1 AGGIISPVAILAV
14 LSLFRDKLLDH
25 FLSARLATH
34 QGKITKALEDRKGEI
49 IEALETHKGKITDAL
64 ETHKGKITE
73 ALETRKGEITKALE
87 DRKGLRRGFIQ
98 AGAQNLLMTLWPI
111 SDEVTVQIMS
121 DFYEA
126 AHNSGNAPEA
136 LADVQCFLQDT
147 ATTEKGLA

>member
-1 AGGIISPVAILAV
+1 VNNSWNQVLSAVAGGIISPVAILAV

-87 DRKGLRRGFIQ
+87 DRKGEIEKRLYPSWC
-98 AGAQNLLMTLWPI
+98 AEPAY
-111 SDEVTVQIMS
+111 D
-121 DFYEA
+121 
-126 AHNSGNAPEA
+126 A
-136 LADVQCFLQDT
+136 LADQR
-147 ATTEKGLA
+147 

>member
-1 AGGIISPVAILAV
+1 MNNSWNQVLSAVAGGIISPVAILAV

-87 DRKGLRRGFIQ
+87 DRKGEIEKRLYPSWC
-98 AGAQNLLMTLWPI
+98 AEPAY
-111 SDEVTVQIMS
+111 D
-121 DFYEA
+121 
-126 AHNSGNAPEA
+126 A
-136 LADVQCFLQDT
+136 LADQR
-147 ATTEKGLA
+147 